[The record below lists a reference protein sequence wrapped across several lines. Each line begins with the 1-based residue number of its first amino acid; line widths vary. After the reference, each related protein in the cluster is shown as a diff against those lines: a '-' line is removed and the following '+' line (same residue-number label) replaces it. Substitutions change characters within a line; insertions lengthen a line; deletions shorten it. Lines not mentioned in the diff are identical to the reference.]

1 MSLKINETV
10 SVKEQYKKTDNLN
23 ARISIHDKYSTNKM
37 GLSNWYFTIYKIEDG
52 MKILELGCGTGSMWI
67 DHRDVIK
74 KCSHIVLSDLSEGML
89 AEAKNKIGVFQN
101 TEYKVIDIQ
110 EIPCEDDYFDI
121 VIANYMLYHVPDI
134 DKAVSEVSR
143 VLKKGGHFYA
153 GTTGENGIME
163 TIVRI
168 LGVDLVYTNTFSLE
182 NGKEKLA
189 PYFSQIEIKRY
200 VDSLE
205 VTNIDDLM
213 DYIYS
218 GITFKNACKMSR
230 DEVRCKLV
238 SCMEDGVLKL
248 PKDPGMFVAIK

>member
-1 MSLKINETV
+1 MKKLYNILLILAIIGTICMRFAFAPQKSENKLFVDDVVTV
-10 SVKEQYKKTDNLN
+10 GT
-23 ARISIHDKYSTNKM
+23 SIVNKN
-37 GLSNWYFTIYKIEDG
+37 GEVNNGAHFENFIAQQLVANGFEPYFCK
-52 MKILELGCGTGSMWI
+52 
-67 DHRDVIK
+67 
-74 KCSHIVLSDLSEGML
+74 
-89 AEAKNKIGVFQN
+89 KNKIGEFQN
-101 TEYKVIDIQ
+101 MEYKVIDIQ
-110 EIPCEDDYFDI
+110 EIPFEDGYFDI

-163 TIVRI
+163 TVVKI
-168 LGVDLVYTNTFSLE
+168 LGVDLSYANTFSLE
-182 NGKEKLA
+182 NGKEKIA
-189 PYFSQIEIKRY
+189 PYFAKIEIKRY

-218 GITFKNACKMSR
+218 GITFKNACKMSP
-230 DEVRCKLV
+230 DEVRNKLL
-238 SCMEDGVLKL
+238 SCMEDGILRL